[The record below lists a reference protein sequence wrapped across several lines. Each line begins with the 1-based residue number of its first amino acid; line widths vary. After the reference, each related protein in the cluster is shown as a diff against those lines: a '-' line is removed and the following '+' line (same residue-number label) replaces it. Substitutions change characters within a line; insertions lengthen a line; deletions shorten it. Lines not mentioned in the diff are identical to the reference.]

1 MGIQALSGRFFSRS
15 IIFLVLIAALPFSR
29 GSAQDVDQPKRP
41 TREGRPSTEGSP
53 ATTKDRLVKPTS
65 TTPESLTA
73 LNAALEGLA
82 AKASQGVVQIL
93 VTGYGPIED
102 SGRTDA
108 ALIARQKAIG
118 SGVVVD
124 PGGYVVTNAH
134 VVEGAQRIRVVL
146 PVPAAD
152 GAILEPEGK
161 RRILEAKLVGVHPE
175 SDLALL
181 KVTAKD
187 LPTLPL
193 GVGRRV
199 HQGQLVLAIGSPEGL
214 QGTVTMG
221 VVSSVAR
228 QPDPNKALVYIQT
241 DAPINPGNSG
251 GPLVDMDGYVVG
263 INTFIVSGSGGSE
276 GLGSAIPARVVQFVY
291 ESLKKYGH
299 VHRSEIEAGAQ
310 TITPSLAAGLKLQ
323 RGWGVLISDVTPDGP
338 AQAAGLKIGD
348 IVLAADDRVVDTLPA
363 FTGALYLHPV
373 DKVLKLDI
381 LRDSARKTLF
391 IPVLQE
397 HQGMD
402 QLLDL
407 ADSQNNLVPQLAVLA
422 VSVDDKIRPLL
433 GELRIPS
440 GVAVLGRAADLFGPD
455 IGLVTGDV
463 IHAVNGRPVDTVENL
478 RSALAQFKS
487 GDSLALQVEH
497 QGKLRFVSFELD

>member
-1 MGIQALSGRFFSRS
+1 MRIQDLCGSVFLRS
-15 IIFLVLIAALPFSR
+15 LPFLLLAVLSSR
-29 GSAQDVDQPKRP
+29 GWAQELDRQRP
-41 TREGRPSTEGSP
+41 AREERPSAAGTPVS
-53 ATTKDRLVKPTS
+53 TKDRLGKSAS

-73 LNAALEGLA
+73 LNSALEGLA
-82 AKASQGVVQIL
+82 ARASQGVVQIL

-102 SGRTDA
+102 SGRADA

-124 PGGYVVTNAH
+124 SSGYVVTNAH

-146 PVPAAD
+146 PVPSAE
-152 GAILEPEGK
+152 GAVLEPEGK
-161 RRILEAKLVGVHPE
+161 RRILDAKLVGMHQE

-181 KVTAKD
+181 KVNAKD
-187 LPTLPL
+187 LPILPL
-193 GVGRRV
+193 GTGRRV

-228 QPDPNKALVYIQT
+228 QPDPNKAMVYIQT

-276 GLGSAIPARVVQFVY
+276 GLGFAIPARVVQFVY

-310 TITPSLAAGLKLQ
+310 TITPSLAAGLNLK
-323 RGWGVLISDVTPDGP
+323 RSWGVLISDVTPDGP
-338 AQAAGLKIGD
+338 AEAAGLKIGD

-373 DKVLKLDI
+373 DRVLKLDI
-381 LRDSARKTLF
+381 LRNSEKKALY
-391 IPVLQE
+391 IPVLQ
-397 HQGMD
+397 QRQRMD

-407 ADSQNNLVPQLAVLA
+407 ADSQNNLVAQLAVLA
-422 VSVDDKIRPLL
+422 VSVDDKIRPML
-433 GELRIPS
+433 GDLRISS

-455 IGLVTGDV
+455 IGLTTGDV
-463 IHAVNGRPVDTVENL
+463 IHTVNGRPVDTVENL

-487 GDSLALQVEH
+487 GDSLALQVER
-497 QGKLRFVSFELD
+497 QGKLRFVSFEMD

>member
-1 MGIQALSGRFFSRS
+1 MRIQDFSGGVFSRS
-15 IIFLVLIAALPFSR
+15 IIFVLLASVPFSHAW
-29 GSAQDVDQPKRP
+29 AQDLDHRQHPAGA
-41 TREGRPSTEGSP
+41 GRPSTGQPP
-53 ATTKDRLVKPTS
+53 AGTQDRVVKPAS
-65 TTPESLTA
+65 TTPEFLTA
-73 LNAALEGLA
+73 LNSALEGLA

-102 SGRTDA
+102 GGRTDA

-124 PGGYVVTNAH
+124 PSGYVITNAH

-146 PVPAAD
+146 PVTAA
-152 GAILEPEGK
+152 GSAVLEPEGK
-161 RRILEAKLVGVHPE
+161 RRILDAKLVGMHQE

-181 KVTAKD
+181 KVNAKD
-187 LPTLPL
+187 LPILPL
-193 GVGRRV
+193 GTGRGV

-228 QPDPNKALVYIQT
+228 QPDPNKAMVYIQT

-263 INTFIVSGSGGSE
+263 INTFIVSGGGGSE
-276 GLGSAIPARVVQFVY
+276 GLGFAIPARVVQFVY

-310 TITPSLAAGLKLQ
+310 TITPSLAAGLNLK
-323 RGWGVLISDVTPDGP
+323 RSWGVLISDVTPDGP
-338 AQAAGLKIGD
+338 AEAAGLTIGD

-373 DKVLKLDI
+373 DRVLKLDI
-381 LRDSARKTLF
+381 LRDSEKKTLF

-397 HQGMD
+397 RQRMD

-407 ADSQNNLVPQLAVLA
+407 ADSENNLVPQLAVLA

-433 GELRIPS
+433 GELRISS

-455 IGLVTGDV
+455 IGLTTGDV
-463 IHAVNGRPVDTVENL
+463 IHAVNGRPVDSVENL
-478 RSALAQFKS
+478 RSALSQFKS
-487 GDSLALQVEH
+487 GDSLALQIEH
-497 QGKLRFVSFELD
+497 QGKLRFVSFEKD

>member
-1 MGIQALSGRFFSRS
+1 MRIQDFSGGVFSRS
-15 IIFLVLIAALPFSR
+15 IIFVLLASVPFSHAW
-29 GSAQDVDQPKRP
+29 AQDLDHRQRP
-41 TREGRPSTEGSP
+41 TDDGRPSIGQPP
-53 ATTKDRLVKPTS
+53 AGTKDRVVKPAS
-65 TTPESLTA
+65 TTPKFLTA
-73 LNAALEGLA
+73 LNSALEGLA

-102 SGRTDA
+102 GGRTDA

-124 PGGYVVTNAH
+124 PSGYVVTNAH

-146 PVPAAD
+146 PVPAAES
-152 GAILEPEGK
+152 AVLEPEGK
-161 RRILEAKLVGVHPE
+161 RRILDAKLVGMHQE

-181 KVTAKD
+181 KVNAKD
-187 LPTLPL
+187 LPILPL
-193 GVGRRV
+193 GTGRGV

-228 QPDPNKALVYIQT
+228 QPDPNKAMVYIQT

-251 GPLVDMDGYVVG
+251 G
-263 INTFIVSGSGGSE
+263 
-276 GLGSAIPARVVQFVY
+276 
-291 ESLKKYGH
+291 
-299 VHRSEIEAGAQ
+299 
-310 TITPSLAAGLKLQ
+310 AGLNLK
-323 RGWGVLISDVTPDGP
+323 RSWGVLISDVTPDGP
-338 AQAAGLKIGD
+338 AEAAGLTIGD

-373 DKVLKLDI
+373 DRVLKLDI
-381 LRDSARKTLF
+381 LRDSEKKTLF

-397 HQGMD
+397 RQRMD

-407 ADSQNNLVPQLAVLA
+407 ADSENNLVPQLAVLA

-433 GELRIPS
+433 GELRISS

-455 IGLVTGDV
+455 IGLTTGDV
-463 IHAVNGRPVDTVENL
+463 IHAVNGRPVDSVENL
-478 RSALAQFKS
+478 RSALSQFKS
-487 GDSLALQVEH
+487 GDSLALQIEH
-497 QGKLRFVSFELD
+497 QGKLRFVSFEKD